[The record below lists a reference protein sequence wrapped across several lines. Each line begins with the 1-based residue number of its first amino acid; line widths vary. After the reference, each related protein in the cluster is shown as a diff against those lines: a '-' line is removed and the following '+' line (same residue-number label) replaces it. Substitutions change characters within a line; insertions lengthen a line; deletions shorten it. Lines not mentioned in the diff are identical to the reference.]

1 MLNSLLE
8 KYVVLQAEEE
18 KLNQQKAE
26 LKNQILEE
34 MDKLGVNKYTYE
46 NISATV
52 ADRESFKY
60 NDELAMIQWC
70 KNNGYA
76 SLIKESVNTT
86 AMNKELKK
94 SNLLTESLN
103 TYYTKTLSRSLTVKE
118 G

>member
-1 MLNSLLE
+1 MLDNLLE
-8 KYVVLQAEEE
+8 SYVKLQKEEE
-18 KLNQQKAE
+18 RLADEKTN

-34 MDKLGVNKYTYE
+34 LDKLGVNKYSYD
-46 NISATV
+46 NITATV

-70 KNNGYA
+70 KNNGYSA
-76 SLIKESVNTT
+76 LIKESVNTT

-103 TYYTKTLSRSLTVKE
+103 TYYTKTLSKSLTVKE
-118 G
+118 A